1 LTITRD
7 GALLVAPENGYLYA
21 FETGSVGLNPENWPT
36 FQRNA
41 RNTGRLGIDAT
52 DG

>member
-1 LTITRD
+1 LILAGEN
-7 GALLVAPENGYLYA
+7 GALFA
-21 FETGSVGLNPENWPT
+21 FETGSVGLAREKWPT

-41 RNTGRLGIDAT
+41 RHTGRIGIDAT